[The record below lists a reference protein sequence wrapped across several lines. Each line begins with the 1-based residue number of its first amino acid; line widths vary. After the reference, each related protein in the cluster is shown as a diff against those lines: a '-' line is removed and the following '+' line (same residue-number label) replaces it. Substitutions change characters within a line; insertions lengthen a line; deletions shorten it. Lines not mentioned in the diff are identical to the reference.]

1 MTFYG
6 ARIKKLVLIL
16 GVGAITVSIF
26 FFTIIKLNEGLAS
39 KSAVINSAK
48 RVAAEAG
55 VLLSNYVKVKER
67 VMLNFGFNEYA
78 DKNIEKIDKFLAYL
92 SATTPNGK
100 KINIVRIDNPD
111 ICLAAFG
118 FQYEDFYNHD
128 VRALRDKY
136 SLDRLVVNT
145 KTDLEKF
152 IILRE
157 WVRERISEGKPKNVD
172 YNFNALNILERAE
185 RGERFFCSETATVF
199 VQCVISLGY
208 TGRYLGLFKGHIL
221 AEVWSNDFNKWVI
234 MDVGD
239 NLHYEKHG
247 VPLSALELHVA
258 LESGDFSDIDVLYG
272 IDKKHLSA
280 GEKGF
285 YISYY
290 RDFFVRMR
298 NDWFSNKYPHWH
310 PKGNSIMNGLEWQ
323 GQSNSDNILVAR
335 RTSSSEEL
343 NFCLNMV
350 SIMCDRSNSSEE
362 EIQLI
367 FNTFT
372 PGFSNFLF
380 SVDDGARVRGDNQR
394 LTWKLHK
401 GKNKIE
407 VMAINVLGVSGS
419 PSKVEL
425 IVE

>member
-1 MTFYG
+1 MAFCD
-6 ARIKKLVLIL
+6 ARNKKVVLVLGI
-16 GVGAITVSIF
+16 GAITISIF
-26 FFTIIKLNEGLAS
+26 FFIIIKLNEGFAS
-39 KSAVINSAK
+39 KSTIINIAK
-48 RVAAEAG
+48 RAAAEAG
-55 VLLSNYVKVKER
+55 AVLSNHIKVKEK
-67 VMLNFGFNEYA
+67 VMANFGFNEYS
-78 DKNIEKIDKFLAYL
+78 DKNIEKIDKFLEHL
-92 SATTPNGK
+92 NGMTLNGK
-100 KINIVRIDNPD
+100 KINIVRINNPD

-128 VRALRDKY
+128 VQALRDKY
-136 SLDRLVVNT
+136 SLDRLVVSA

-157 WVRERISEGKPKNVD
+157 WVRGRIEEGRPKNVD
-172 YNFNALNILERAE
+172 YNFNALNILERAG

-199 VQCVISLGY
+199 AQCVISLGY

-239 NLHYEKHG
+239 NLHYERFG
-247 VPLSALELHVA
+247 VPLSALELHMA
-258 LESGDFSDIDVLYG
+258 LESGDFSDISVLYG

-280 GEKGF
+280 DERDF

-323 GQSNSDNILVAR
+323 GQRNSDNILVAR
-335 RTSSSEEL
+335 RTSNSKEL
-343 NFCLNMV
+343 NFCLNIV
-350 SIMCDRSNSSEE
+350 SIMCDKSNSSGE

-380 SVDDGARVRGDNQR
+380 SVDDGAKVKGDNRR
-394 LTWKLHK
+394 LTWKIHK
-401 GKNKIE
+401 GRNKIE
-407 VMAINVLGVSGS
+407 VMAVNVLGVSGS
-419 PSKVEL
+419 PSEIELTVE
-425 IVE
+425 